1 MRKVVIWGVVL
12 LSLTVLIAG
21 SGATAQRARVIE
33 AAAASRPTQVEV
45 TNFPA
50 VQTVS
55 GTVNVG
61 NIPAVQSVAGSVQ
74 VSNLPLDA
82 EGNMRA
88 AVVTTGA
95 TYRFIKIAD
104 GINLSAGQ
112 TVHLDPIPVAGWR
125 HVQVTVHLRPNGA
138 GGPFNGC
145 LFFGGDGV
153 FAPAVCGQL
162 SSDLV
167 TSMFG
172 AEVVGPEAQVSV
184 RAEYDSETLVDV
196 WMYLSN

>member
-1 MRKVVIWGVVL
+1 MRKAVIWGVVL
-12 LSLTVLIAG
+12 VCLTILIAG

-33 AAAASRPTQVEV
+33 TAAASRPTQVEV

-50 VQTVS
+50 VQSVS
-55 GTVNVG
+55 GVVNVG
-61 NIPAVQSVAGSVQ
+61 NLPAVQNVAGSVQ

-104 GINLSAGQ
+104 GIHLSAGQ
-112 TVHLDPIPVAGWR
+112 TVNLDPIPVAGWR
-125 HVQVTVHLRPNGA
+125 HIQVTVNLRPNTSGSPYTA
-138 GGPFNGC
+138 C
-145 LFFGGDGV
+145 LLFGGDGA
-153 FAPAVCGQL
+153 FAQVVCNYQNVL
-162 SSDLV
+162 

-172 AEVVGPEAQVSV
+172 SDVLGPEAQVSLV
-184 RAEYDSETLVDV
+184 ASFDSPTLVDV
-196 WMYLSN
+196 WVYLSN